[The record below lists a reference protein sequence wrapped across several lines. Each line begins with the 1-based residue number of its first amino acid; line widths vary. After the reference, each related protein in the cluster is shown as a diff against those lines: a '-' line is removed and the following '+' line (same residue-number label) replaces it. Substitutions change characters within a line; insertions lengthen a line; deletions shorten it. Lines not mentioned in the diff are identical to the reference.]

1 MNITLYNCKDDKR
14 TLNKN
19 LGATLGSC
27 TIIPTETISMLNPTF
42 LVLKSDFNFNAN
54 YLYCDTF
61 QRYYFIDNVRVIS
74 AQRVI
79 IECSVD
85 VLYSHKDEIL
95 QCSTVATRN
104 ENTPIN
110 NIVDN
115 NLPIISAKN
124 TRLVKFSKN
133 PFNVNNIDSFS
144 PNFFLITAGGG
155 KSNGD

>member
-14 TLNKN
+14 TVNKN
-19 LGATLGSC
+19 LGAALGSC
-27 TIIPTETISMLNPTF
+27 NIIPTETISMLNPTF
-42 LVLKSDFNFNAN
+42 LVLKSDFNFSAN

-61 QRYYFIDNVRVIS
+61 QRYCFIDDVRMLS

-115 NLPIISAKN
+115 NLPIISAQN
-124 TRLVKFSKN
+124 TRVVKFSKS
-133 PFNVNNIDSFS
+133 PFNVSTVNENSR
-144 PNFFLITAGGG
+144 NFIVSVSGGG
-155 KSNGD
+155 ANVN